1 MALFTISDLHL
12 SLSADKPMTVFRGWE
27 NYTERI
33 KSNWLRII
41 KNEDTVI
48 LPGDFSW
55 GLKLSETLEDF
66 NFLESLP
73 GK

>member
-12 SLSADKPMTVFRGWE
+12 SLSADKSMTVFHGWE

-33 KSNWLRII
+33 ENNWRRLV
-41 KNEDTVI
+41 KEEDTVI

-55 GLKLSETLEDF
+55 GL
-66 NFLESLP
+66 
-73 GK
+73 